1 MRVLMIK
8 TSSMGDVI
16 HHLPAIYDLQHF
28 DANIIIDWVVEE
40 SFADIVALQPAVNR
54 IIPVKLRQ
62 WRKALFA
69 EQTRHEWQQFL
80 TQLCAYHYDY
90 VIDTQGLIKSAWLGT
105 YAKTHAYVGYDWL
118 SIREPLASL
127 FYTQRYCIPKKA
139 HAIYRNRALVAAS
152 LGYSIDDMPN
162 MYQLSLPN
170 IDRTI
175 RLCHPYCVFL
185 HATSRADKC
194 WPENEWIKLGKMISL
209 SDFHLFL
216 PWGNAEEY
224 ARSLRLKATLEQEN
238 QAVCIVPTQPL
249 CLLELAHILK
259 QAQAVIGVD
268 TGLSHLAVAL
278 DVPTIGLYGTTYPE
292 LTGLD
297 SRAQSCSLGNA
308 AGFPVVEEVMTV
320 LHQWHVL
327 K

>member
-1 MRVLMIK
+1 MRVLIIK

-16 HHLPAIYDLQHF
+16 HHLPAIYDLHHF
-28 DANIIIDWVVEE
+28 DPKIVIDWVVEE
-40 SFADIVALQPAVNR
+40 HFRDIVSLQPAVNQ
-54 IIPVKLRQ
+54 IISVKLRQ

-69 EQTRHEWQQFL
+69 EQTREEWQQFL
-80 TQLCAYHYDY
+80 TQLQAHHYDY
-90 VIDTQGLIKSAWLGT
+90 VIDTQGLIKSAWLGS
-105 YAKTHAYVGYDWL
+105 YAHTNAYVGYDWF
-118 SIREPLASL
+118 SIREPFASF
-127 FYTQRYCIPKKA
+127 FYTQRYPIPKKA

-152 LGYSIDDMPN
+152 LGYAIDESPST
-162 MYQLSLPN
+162 YQLTLPQL
-170 IDRTI
+170 DRTI

-194 WPENEWIKLGKMISL
+194 WPESEWIKLGKMMSL
-209 SDFHLFL
+209 SDLHLFL

-224 ARSLRLKATLEQEN
+224 ARSLRLKAILEQEK

-297 SRAQSCSLGNA
+297 CRPQSCSLGNA
-308 AGFPVVEEVMTV
+308 LGFPGVEEVMTV